1 MRKGICSVCFKSHEL
16 SEDGLLLKH
25 TDDRHGKMCTGVGYP
40 PEALLQTEAQKP
52 EITAYG
58 FLYADSGNHGFERW

>member
-1 MRKGICSVCFKSHEL
+1 MGKGICSVCDESYEL
-16 SEDGLLLKH
+16 SEDGLLLSH
-25 TDDRHGKMCTGVGYP
+25 LDDRHGKTCTGVGHP
-40 PEALLQTEAQKP
+40 PVAPLQTEAQKP